1 MVKKSTMMKKK
12 VSLDRMHSLLAWTAS
27 RDVTA
32 YLFLPYVSYGSDAI
46 INMTFV
52 YFITSMR
59 A

>member
-27 RDVTA
+27 RDVSA
-32 YLFLPYVSYGSDAI
+32 YLFLLYVSYESVAI
-46 INMTFV
+46 MNMTFV
-52 YFITSMR
+52 YFITSIR